1 MTKIITGYG
10 KLYKYLKRLNCLLK
24 ILNPTK
30 PVAIDEVIVLFKG
43 KVIFKQHVLRKHKKF
58 IIKIYEICDTSGCTY
73 DSSLY
78 LRKQRKC
85 K

>member
-1 MTKIITGYG
+1 M
-10 KLYKYLKRLNCLLK
+10 NCLLK
-24 ILNPTK
+24 VLNPTK

-43 KVIFKQHVLRKHKKF
+43 RVIFKQHIPKKHEQF

-73 DSSLY
+73 DMNVY
-78 LRKQRKC
+78 LRKERKC